1 MLSRDYEEFVA
12 SLNQSGA
19 SVMGPKFGTVP
30 VPTDEAESPEGTSA

>member
-19 SVMGPKFGTVP
+19 RYLIVGAHAVGI
-30 VPTDEAESPEGTSA
+30 AG